1 MVLPA
6 GMVDVETSSTIIAK
20 IIRFASVRAW
30 ARWHEV
36 VHRANILVPIGY
48 VHPLTIYGHFMYGHT
63 NVHATQPLILRYFL
77 SQDYRKFACTS
88 KSCRMKVK
96 ADILSLLI
104 PLDLIHCGGG
114 GRGDGLYPGQ

>member
-36 VHRANILVPIGY
+36 VHRANICSHRIRSSSYNLW
-48 VHPLTIYGHFMYGHT
+48 HFMYGHT
-63 NVHATQPLILRYFL
+63 NVHATQPFILRYFL